1 MTDITITP
9 TKIEDINHHINKL
22 SINELK
28 PLPLPK
34 NLELLPNRSFEEF
47 VNDKE
52 LVQGYVKQLDTYK
65 KEQEELLKQ
74 LSTIDHLLSNEISQL
89 IKNYKEVTN
98 KILQQI
104 QSIQIIYQEFLNLET
119 YQYQMLS
126 SNYNQQTL
134 KNKFKLL
141 IEQNNQESLQL
152 IKQLETSSKPELNES
167 EFAQFIDDFRSSRK
181 EYHYRKEKLNRWNEE
196 RVSGFL

>member
-1 MTDITITP
+1 MTDITISP

-28 PLPLPK
+28 SLPLPK

-74 LSTIDHLLSNEISQL
+74 LSTIDHLLPNEISQL

-141 IEQNNQESLQL
+141 IEQNNQESFQL
-152 IKQLETSSKPELNES
+152 IKQLDTSKPELNES
-167 EFAQFIDDFRSSRK
+167 EFAQFIDAFRSSRK